1 MYMYRERVYTK
12 LFCINFFSHKMF
24 DLDGLATLLLCSSH
38 LHKAE
43 YDPEML
49 MFSSGPDGSVVVVS
63 EM

>member
-1 MYMYRERVYTK
+1 
-12 LFCINFFSHKMF
+12 MF
-24 DLDGLATLLLCSSH
+24 DLDGMATLLLCSSH

-49 MFSSGPDGSVVVVS
+49 MFSSGPDGLVVLVVS

>member
-1 MYMYRERVYTK
+1 
-12 LFCINFFSHKMF
+12 MF
-24 DLDGLATLLLCSSH
+24 YLDGLATLLLYSSH

-43 YDPEML
+43 FDPEML